1 MLQRSRQ
8 YTPLGVRMRTGLG
21 DAPEGSLLL
30 CGDAGAPYGALRRVR
45 AVVVHSRAS
54 LLLWSGL

>member
-8 YTPLGVRMRTGLG
+8 YTPLCDRVRTGLG

-30 CGDAGAPYGALRRVR
+30 WGDTGAPNGALRRLR